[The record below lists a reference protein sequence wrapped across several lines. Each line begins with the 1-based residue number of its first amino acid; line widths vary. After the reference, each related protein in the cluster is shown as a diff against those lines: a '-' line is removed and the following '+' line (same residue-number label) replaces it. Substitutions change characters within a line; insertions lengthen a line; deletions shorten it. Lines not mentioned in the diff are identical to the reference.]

1 MVASAGGLAMLL
13 RSIAS
18 RLSLW
23 VLAGSVSVLAIAGGV
38 LFYRVG
44 EQILEQAHG
53 EATALANE
61 AGNRIEQRLAR
72 VADTAQTLASVVGS
86 RPEGIEAILR
96 DALER
101 NADLSGLAAAFIPA
115 KDNAPTSPFIN

>member
-38 LFYRVG
+38 LFYRVSG
-44 EQILEQAHG
+44 QILEQAHG

-72 VADTAQTLASVVGS
+72 VADTAQTLAVVIGP
-86 RPEGIEAILR
+86 RPDDAELMLR
-96 DALER
+96 HALAR
-101 NADLSGLAAAFIPA
+101 NADLSGL
-115 KDNAPTSPFIN
+115 